1 MAKFTKKY
9 ESETRV
15 EPRDQFLNEFAEAII
30 KRMEEIKDSGNWRK
44 GWMNV
49 ESDNWHSAKSVDDYR
64 YTGENKQKL
73 NFVSSLCYNTNT
85 WGTFNALTA
94 LKGEDGKK
102 VMINKGS
109 RAWTILK
116 PYEYFYIKREDQKDN
131 PDMKTRITPVEY
143 SKLTEEE
150 KKIYNKGID
159 FQSIKVF
166 NVDQTNLKEVA
177 PELYKK
183 FDMSASPD
191 FVGHEIT
198 YKYKPID
205 DLLENQTW
213 LCPIYEKA
221 QNEAYFSPSKKEI
234 VVPTKEQFERQ
245 QEFYSTLLH
254 EMAHST
260 KIECPRPSGGGS
272 GSQEYYAR
280 EELVAEL
287 SAAFSGSTLGISTNI
302 EQDNS
307 VHYLDG
313 WLSVLKKD
321 PEFLKEVLE
330 DVKKATSIIEDHL
343 KPYMPK
349 LEQEIGAEQTVSV
362 MDANLSVVQEAVSK
376 ISEIMETTKPIGQEQ
391 RVMIS
396 DSLDETQKEKIREYT
411 EKLGGEYIPKAEYGM
426 SSVRFAEDSLA
437 NPKVCV
443 SLVMGEKPEVV
454 AQTIKETRTEKS
466 QKAETSVKNEEKRNS
481 QSQKS
486 VKKQFPQK
494 KKGVSM

>member
-64 YTGENKQKL
+64 YTGENRQKL

-131 PDMKTRITPVEY
+131 PDMKPRITPVEY

-254 EMAHST
+254 EMAY
-260 KIECPRPSGGGS
+260 PN
-272 GSQEYYAR
+272 
-280 EELVAEL
+280 
-287 SAAFSGSTLGISTNI
+287 FNI
-302 EQDNS
+302 
-307 VHYLDG
+307 
-313 WLSVLKKD
+313 
-321 PEFLKEVLE
+321 
-330 DVKKATSIIEDHL
+330 I
-343 KPYMPK
+343 
-349 LEQEIGAEQTVSV
+349 QT
-362 MDANLSVVQEAVSK
+362 
-376 ISEIMETTKPIGQEQ
+376 
-391 RVMIS
+391 
-396 DSLDETQKEKIREYT
+396 
-411 EKLGGEYIPKAEYGM
+411 
-426 SSVRFAEDSLA
+426 F
-437 NPKVCV
+437 
-443 SLVMGEKPEVV
+443 
-454 AQTIKETRTEKS
+454 
-466 QKAETSVKNEEKRNS
+466 
-481 QSQKS
+481 
-486 VKKQFPQK
+486 
-494 KKGVSM
+494 